1 MSEYVLRHSGK
12 ELDDAI
18 EKVHSGYIYPSGTLH
33 VDENGNYDI
42 SEFRNVNVNVGI
54 PDGYMNT
61 ADADATS
68 YDIYNEK
75 TAYAGGKKITGKYKG
90 SGLNTQYNCNSS
102 GCSTSQLV
110 INCGFEPRAVCVVL
124 NSENYAADTVISV
137 WMHST
142 AAIYHSRTSSG
153 VIRSSLSSKMW
164 SFDSAN
170 GKLTVSRPNSSYS
183 WSNYN
188 YRVFAFR

>member
-18 EKVHSGYIYPSGTLH
+18 EKVHSGYIYPSGTLRI
-33 VDENGNYDI
+33 DENGEYDI
-42 SEFRNVNVNVGI
+42 SSFRNVRIDVGI
-54 PDGYMNT
+54 PDGYLDT
-61 ADADATS
+61 SDADAVA

-102 GCSTSQLV
+102 GCSASQLV

-124 NSENYAADTVISV
+124 NSENYASNTVIAA
-137 WMHST
+137 WMSSS

-170 GKLTVSRPNSSYS
+170 GKLTVSRPNSNYS